1 MAEALLTH
9 KGGYSFFMCKGES
22 IRFSTSPYLERYLKV
37 IRWNKGYIV
46 VEAKYSTE
54 QESVEDYIDLRPILR
69 HLFIDADEFLRDITE
84 VKIAYGD

>member
-1 MAEALLTH
+1 MEALLTH
-9 KGGYSFFMCKGES
+9 RGRLSSFICKGQT

-54 QESVEDYIDLRPILR
+54 QESVEDYIDMLPILR
-69 HLFIDADEFLRDITE
+69 HLLINPDEFLEDIVE
-84 VKIAYGD
+84 VRIAYDN